1 MTTYTFAL
9 HLDAP
14 PTDDQIDQFFSNSIG
29 DGLPGV
35 TNGVGVVDFDREA
48 DTLAAAISSAIKDVE
63 RVRGLHVT
71 RVAPDELVTATE
83 IAQRTG
89 RSRESIRLLAA
100 GLRGSGDFP
109 APAARATERS
119 PLWRWSDVAAWAG
132 TPDPDAVVVA
142 LINASLAYRRIA
154 AEAPAG
160 LLAEVRPLL
169 VATRQKRQ
177 SAA

>member
-1 MTTYTFAL
+1 MTIYTFTL
-9 HLDAP
+9 QLDAP
-14 PTDDQIDQFFSNSIG
+14 PTDDQIDRFFGNGVG

-63 RVRGLHVT
+63 KVRGLHVT

-109 APAARATERS
+109 APAARVTGRS

-132 TPDPDAVVVA
+132 TPDPDAMVIA

-154 AEAPAG
+154 EEAPAD

-169 VATRQKRQ
+169 AAAEQKRP